1 MSPLDE
7 IWEWYEVTRDSLRLA
22 LRLIKSISISAPLS
36 SDVILKLIPQ
46 SFQSDPLDEVTRK
59 LQQAEHKL
67 LDDLAVVALW
77 ASFEQ
82 QVLDHLEQAVQR
94 ALKQKR
100 RDRLQQRDFTRTPCK
115 AKILAFRRGFGS
127 L

>member
-82 QVLDHLEQAVQR
+82 S
-94 ALKQKR
+94 
-100 RDRLQQRDFTRTPCK
+100 P
-115 AKILAFRRGFGS
+115 
-127 L
+127 